1 MTLKIGM
8 AQFSPIL
15 GDVSKNL
22 ETILDF
28 ISKAESEG
36 CGLVTF
42 PENALTGYFLRDLA
56 TEVAQPVDG
65 TILAEIKSRSKKIDI
80 LLGYVEKS
88 NNLNCYL
95 SAGYFSSGEIVHV
108 HRKVYLP
115 TYGMFEDQRYFA
127 HGERVRAFDTSFTR
141 MGLLICEDALHPLM
155 LYTLAMDGACI
166 VHVISNSPLRGLLK
180 NESDTLEKWE
190 ETLRFYSRVYGLYIV
205 YTNRSGFED
214 GIHFGGNS
222 FICDPAGEIVIRGK
236 KGEDD
241 FLVHTISAEEI
252 SRARTRLPLVR
263 DELIPLAIKEL
274 ERIYI
279 EKE

>member
-1 MTLKIGM
+1 
-8 AQFSPIL
+8 
-15 GDVSKNL
+15 
-22 ETILDF
+22 
-28 ISKAESEG
+28 
-36 CGLVTF
+36 
-42 PENALTGYFLRDLA
+42 
-56 TEVAQPVDG
+56 
-65 TILAEIKSRSKKIDI
+65 
-80 LLGYVEKS
+80 
-88 NNLNCYL
+88 
-95 SAGYFSSGEIVHV
+95 
-108 HRKVYLP
+108 
-115 TYGMFEDQRYFA
+115 
-127 HGERVRAFDTSFTR
+127 
-141 MGLLICEDALHPLM
+141 M

>member
-1 MTLKIGM
+1 MTLKIGI
-8 AQFSPIL
+8 AQFSPVL

-22 ETILDF
+22 EIILKF
-28 ISKAESEG
+28 ISRAESEG

-42 PENALTGYFLRDLA
+42 PENALTGYFLRDLV
-56 TEVAQPVDG
+56 TEVSQTVDG
-65 TILAEIKSRSKKIDI
+65 DVLGEIKSRSRKIDI

-88 NNLNCYL
+88 SNLNCYIA
-95 SAGYFSSGEIVHV
+95 AGYFSSGEIVHV

-127 HGERVRAFDTSFTR
+127 HGERVRAFDTSFAR
-141 MGLLICEDALHPLM
+141 MGMLVCEDAVHPLM

-166 VHVISNSPLRGLLK
+166 IHVISNSPLRGLLK
-180 NESDTLEKWE
+180 NETDTLERWE
-190 ETLRFYSRVYGLYIV
+190 ETLQFYSRLYGLYIF

-222 FICDPAGEIVIRGK
+222 FVSDPEGEITARGK

-241 FLVHTISAEEI
+241 FLVHTISLEEI
-252 SRARTRLPLVR
+252 SRTRTRLPLVR
-263 DELIPLAIKEL
+263 DELIPLVIKEL
-274 ERIYI
+274 QRIYI